1 MYVDIVRIGG
11 DIYVDG
17 RKKIFAVDFKRSDV
31 LVYENVD
38 WLIRWAKYGLE
49 AAGHTV
55 PRFESRA
62 TAEFELAARSQ
73 ANALTESTGEEK
85 MKSESLEATEAECAA
100 GRTAPRV
107 TLDDIKAAI
116 RSEYYALGTAIA
128 LNASD
133 DRMMHYDDQTSLNV
147 LTVCLIVMTNGFTII
162 GKAAPASPANFDAEL
177 GKKLAYEDAVRQIW
191 PLMGFS
197 LRDKLAAKDGDRGL

>member
-31 LVYENVD
+31 LSYENVD

-55 PRFESRA
+55 PHFESRA

-116 RSEYYALGTAIA
+116 AQEFYVAGDAAAMAGEGPIPGKHSPLE
-128 LNASD
+128 
-133 DRMMHYDDQTSLNV
+133 V
-147 LTVCLIVMTNGFTII
+147 LTICLIVMTNGFTII

-197 LRDKLAAKDGDRGL
+197 LRDKLAAKDGDRDL

>member
-1 MYVDIVRIGG
+1 VYVDIVRIGG

-31 LVYENVD
+31 LSYENVD
-38 WLIRWAKYGLE
+38 WLIRWAKFGLE
-49 AAGHTV
+49 AAGHII
-55 PRFESRA
+55 PHFESKT

-73 ANALTESTGEEK
+73 ANIPNESRREESMDSK
-85 MKSESLEATEAECAA
+85 SLEATEAECAA

-116 RSEYYALGTAIA
+116 ASEYYATGDKLMPQDGPVSERDTNA
-128 LNASD
+128 LSI
-133 DRMMHYDDQTSLNV
+133 
-147 LTVCLIVMTNGFTII
+147 LTICLIVMTNGFTII